1 VLTEVPAVPGVP
13 GAGRRFR
20 DATNVP
26 DGPGRPE
33 GARKPRPPF
42 RLTRHFSIASFLG
55 ILFVLVVLLLF
66 YRYFAL
72 NALTDHETR
81 DNVALAQV
89 FANTI
94 WPNHAAYV
102 QSASAIPKAELAH
115 RPEVVQLRQD
125 VLRQMTG
132 LLVVKVKIYN
142 LDGLTVFSTDPT
154 QIGDDKSTNGGF
166 LAAKAGGTATEITF
180 RDKFDAFEQVIND
193 RNLVSS
199 YVPIRRS
206 VGSPAEGV
214 MEVYSDVTDYIA
226 KLEKTQWEIVGGV
239 LASLSLLYMF
249 LFAIVRRAEKVI
261 RAQGEEVRLT
271 HEAMLI
277 HQENHDSLTG
287 LPNRFN
293 FSERVDIM
301 IKGAKRSGTKV
312 AVLCLDVGG
321 LKKVNDSLGNA
332 TGDRLLKDVSKRLTE
347 SLREADITARRG
359 GVEFGAALSGIRAI
373 EDVARVA
380 EKIRQAVL
388 NPLYA
393 IDSHNLAVSTSIGI
407 SIYPDD
413 GSDAVELISSADAAM
428 HHAKQLGPNNY
439 QFHTPD
445 MNARALAMLLVEQD
459 LRRALEREEFF
470 LHFQPQLDSR
480 TGRIVGAEALIRWR
494 HPKRGLV
501 SPAQFIP
508 IAEERGLIVPI
519 GTWVLREACRQNRE
533 WQKAGL
539 PAVPIAVNLSALQ
552 FQQKDLPQEVERA
565 LRDCGLAAEYLDL
578 ELTESAVMR
587 DAEDSIATMRALKGI
602 GVKLSLDDFG
612 TGYSSL
618 NQLKSFPLDKLK
630 IDQSFV
636 CGLPGDRYDM
646 AITTAIIGMGKALN
660 LRLIAEGVE
669 NAEQLQ
675 VLQSIGCHEIQGYY
689 VSRPMPA
696 AEFAGF
702 AREQRFQMESL

>member
-1 VLTEVPAVPGVP
+1 MRVPVVPGVP
-13 GAGRRFR
+13 GVGGRFR
-20 DATNVP
+20 NAANIPEVR
-26 DGPGRPE
+26 GRAE
-33 GARKPRPPF
+33 GARKRQPPF
-42 RLTRHFSIASFLG
+42 TLTRYFSVASLLG
-55 ILFVLVVLLLF
+55 ILVVLAVLLLF
-66 YRYFAL
+66 YRHFAL
-72 NALTDHETR
+72 SALTDHETR
-81 DNVALAQV
+81 DNVALARV

-102 QSASAIPKAELAH
+102 QGASEIPKAELAQ
-115 RPEVVQLRQD
+115 RPEAVRLRQD

-132 LLVVKVKIYN
+132 LAVVKVKIYN
-142 LDGLTVFSTDPT
+142 LAGLTVFSTDPR
-154 QIGDDKSTNGGF
+154 QIGEDKSTNSGF
-166 LAAKAGGTATEITF
+166 ASAKAGGNATEITF

-199 YVPIRRS
+199 YIPIRKTES
-206 VGSPAEGV
+206 APVEGV

-226 KLEKTQWEIVGGV
+226 TLERTQWEIVGGV
-239 LASLSLLYMF
+239 LASLSLLYLF
-249 LFAIVRRAEKVI
+249 LLTIVRRADKVI
-261 RAQGEEVRLT
+261 RAQSEEVRVT
-271 HEAMLI
+271 HEAMLF
-277 HQENHDSLTG
+277 HQANHDSLTG

-293 FSERVDIM
+293 FSERVNDM
-301 IKGAKRSGTKV
+301 IKAAKRSGTMV

-347 SLREADITARRG
+347 NLREADITARRG
-359 GVEFGAALSGIRAI
+359 GVEFGAALSGIRGI
-373 EDVARVA
+373 EHVAMVA
-380 EKIRQAVL
+380 EKICQTL
-388 NPLYA
+388 LSPLYA
-393 IDSHNLAVSTSIGI
+393 IDSHNLAVSTNIGI

-413 GSDAVELISSADAAM
+413 GTDGGELISSADAAM
-428 HHAKQLGPNNY
+428 HHAKHLGRNNY
-439 QFHTPD
+439 QFHTAD
-445 MNARALAMLLVEQD
+445 MNARALAMLLTEQD
-459 LRRALEREEFF
+459 LRRALDREEFL
-470 LHFQPQLDSR
+470 LHFQPQLDAR

-494 HPKRGLV
+494 HPERGMV

-519 GTWVLREACRQNRE
+519 GTWVLREACRQNRA
-533 WQKAGL
+533 WQEAGM
-539 PAVPIAVNLSALQ
+539 PAVPIAVNLSALH
-552 FQQKDLPQEVERA
+552 FQQKDLSQEVARA

-587 DAEDSIATMRALKGI
+587 DVEDSIATMQALKEI

-618 NQLKSFPLDKLK
+618 NQLKRFPLDKLK

-636 CGLPGDRYDM
+636 RGLTSDRYDL
-646 AITTAIIGMGKALN
+646 AISTAIIAMGKALN

-669 NAEQLQ
+669 TAEQLQ

-689 VSRPMPA
+689 VSRPIPA

-702 AREQRFQMESL
+702 AREQRFKGGLL

>member
-1 VLTEVPAVPGVP
+1 MLTKVPAAP
-13 GAGRRFR
+13 GAPHVGRRFR
-20 DATNVP
+20 DAVDGP
-26 DGPGRPE
+26 DGRDRAE
-33 GARKPRPPF
+33 VVRKPQPPF

-55 ILFVLVVLLLF
+55 IFFVLVVLLLF
-66 YRYFAL
+66 YRHFAL

-102 QSASAIPKAELAH
+102 RSASAIPKAELAQ
-115 RPEVVQLRQD
+115 RPEAVQLRQD

-132 LLVVKVKIYN
+132 LTVVKVKIYN
-142 LDGLTVFSTDPT
+142 LDGLTVFSTDPK
-154 QIGDDKSTNGGF
+154 QIGEDKSTNGGF
-166 LAAKAGGTATEITF
+166 LTAKAGRTATEITF

-193 RNLVSS
+193 RNLVST
-199 YVPIRRS
+199 YLPIHKT
-206 VGSPAEGV
+206 GSSTVEGV

-226 KLEKTQWEIVGGV
+226 KLEQTQWEIVGGV
-239 LASLSLLYMF
+239 LASLSLLYLF
-249 LFAIVRRAEKVI
+249 LFAIVRRADKVI
-261 RAQGEEVRLT
+261 RAHSEEVRLT

-293 FSERVDIM
+293 FSERVDGM

-332 TGDRLLKDVSKRLTE
+332 TGDRLLKDVSQRLTE

-359 GVEFGAALSGIRAI
+359 GVEFGAALSGIRVI

-380 EKIRQAVL
+380 EKIRQTVL

-393 IDSHNLAVSTSIGI
+393 IDSHNLAVSTNIGI

-413 GSDAVELISSADAAM
+413 GSEAVELISSADAAM
-428 HHAKQLGPNNY
+428 HHAKHLGPNNY
-439 QFHTPD
+439 QFHTTD

-459 LRRALEREEFF
+459 LRRALEREEF
-470 LHFQPQLDSR
+470 LLYFQPQLDSK

-494 HPKRGLV
+494 HPERGMV

-519 GTWVLREACRQNRE
+519 GTWVLREACRQNRT
-533 WQKAGL
+533 WQEAGL
-539 PAVPIAVNLSALQ
+539 PAVPIAVNLSAVQ
-552 FQQKDLPQEVERA
+552 FQQKDLPQEVARA

-618 NQLKSFPLDKLK
+618 NQLKRFPLDKLK

-636 CGLPGDRYDM
+636 RGLPGDRYDL

-660 LRLIAEGVE
+660 LGLIAEGVE
-669 NAEQLQ
+669 TAEQLQ
-675 VLQSIGCHEIQGYY
+675 VLQSIGCHEMQGFYL
-689 VSRPMPA
+689 SRPIPA
-696 AEFAGF
+696 AEFAAF
-702 AREQRFQMESL
+702 AREQHLQADSV